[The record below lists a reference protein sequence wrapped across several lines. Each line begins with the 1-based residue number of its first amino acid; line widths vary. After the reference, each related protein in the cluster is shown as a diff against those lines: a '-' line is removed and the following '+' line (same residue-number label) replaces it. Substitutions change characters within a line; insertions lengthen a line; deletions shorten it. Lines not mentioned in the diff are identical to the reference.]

1 MQQPWFSTT
10 VLLVGRFL
18 LGLYF
23 ILPGISKITGFEATS
38 AYMAAHGMQMIPVFL
53 ILTIVLQIGGGIA
66 LIVGAWTRIVAFCP
80 GRTRTGHFYCHA
92 RFLEFCRRHGTR
104 PRNAELRQK
113 PRDHGWHIGTKR
125 TRRGDP
131 SVGMLAVLNATP
143 QVRLAFAP

>member
-53 ILTIVLQIGGGIA
+53 VLTIVLQIGGGIA
-66 LIVGAWTRIVAFCP
+66 LIVGAWTRIVAFVLA
-80 GRTRTGHFYCHA
+80 GLVLVISIVMHDFWN
-92 RFLEFCRRHGTR
+92 F
-104 PRNAELRQK
+104 AE
-113 PRDHGWHIGTKR
+113 
-125 TRRGDP
+125 
-131 SVGMLAVLNATP
+131 GMERAHETQNFVKNLAVMAGILVLSGHGAGP
-143 QVRLAFAP
+143 VSWDARRAQRGSSS